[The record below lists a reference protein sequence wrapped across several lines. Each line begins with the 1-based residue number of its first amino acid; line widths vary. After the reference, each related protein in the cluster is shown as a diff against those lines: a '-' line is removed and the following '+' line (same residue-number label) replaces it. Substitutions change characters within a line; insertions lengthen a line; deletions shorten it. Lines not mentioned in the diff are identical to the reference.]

1 MELTKHT
8 GTGNERET
16 EQVSAIDFDAGTVSR
31 DNLGTWYI
39 RMPKVIDSNNGVYE
53 SYWITFTDAEA
64 REMKKGINYLL
75 KYAGE

>member
-8 GTGNERET
+8 GIGNNRET
-16 EQVSAIDFDAGTVSR
+16 ERVSATDFDAGTVSR

-39 RMPKVIDSNNGVYE
+39 RMAKEIDAANGIYE